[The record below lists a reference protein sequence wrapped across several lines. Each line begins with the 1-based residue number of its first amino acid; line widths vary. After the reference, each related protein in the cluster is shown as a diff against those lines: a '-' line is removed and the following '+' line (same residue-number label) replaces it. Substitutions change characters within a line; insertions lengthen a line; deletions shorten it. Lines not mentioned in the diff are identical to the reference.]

1 MFALN
6 RYAFQIEITIRSVFN
21 CDKCGLGGI
30 ADANFIEKQPF
41 IAITAVLGNFYNKLD
56 SNTKNKVDKF
66 IQDYYPEIGKSM
78 EEIGEET
85 IKNITKK
92 FNNIISTI

>member
-1 MFALN
+1 MFVPHK
-6 RYAFQIEITIRSVFN
+6 YAFQIEITMKSVF
-21 CDKCGLGGI
+21 KCGKSGFGGI
-30 ADANFIEKQPF
+30 ADADFIEKQPF
-41 IAITAVLGNFYNKLD
+41 VAIASVLGNFYNKLD

-66 IQDYYPEIGKSM
+66 IQDYYLEIGKSM

-85 IKNITKK
+85 IKNITKQ

>member
-1 MFALN
+1 MFKPN
-6 RYAFQIEITIRSVFN
+6 NYAFQIETTIRAIFH
-21 CDKCGLGGI
+21 CDRCGLGGI
-30 ADANFIEKQPF
+30 ADADFIEKQPF
-41 IAITAVLGNFYNKLD
+41 VAIASVLGNFYNKLD

-66 IQDYYPEIGKSM
+66 IQDYYLEIGKSM

-85 IKNITKK
+85 IKNITKQ